1 MADLTF
7 LKRNN
12 QIKPTIVTNEKGK
25 SLSYYEVQFDIW
37 LIIEARN
44 LRFEARS
51 PVNKNEVSAS
61 ADFCI
66 AAGFSPG
73 TE

>member
-7 LKRNN
+7 LKTNN
-12 QIKPTIVTNEKGK
+12 QIKPTIGANEKA
-25 SLSYYEVQFDIW
+25 YYEVQFDIW

-51 PVNKNEVSAS
+51 PVNKDEVSAS

-73 TE
+73 TK